1 MRINKYIAA
10 SGLASRRKADEMIAA
25 GRVCVNGA
33 IMTSPG
39 CDIQPGDVVTVDG
52 KTVPAAEKICW
63 YALNKPAGCVT
74 TASDDKGRPTIMQ
87 FTADIGVRVFPVGR
101 LDYDTSGLLLLT
113 NDGDMASRIADP
125 NRKIKKTYT
134 AKIGGRLT
142 SQQLYDLRN
151 GIEIELP
158 VKNAESGVF
167 RKYRTKPAEVNVLSE
182 NSSQSLVEITISEGK
197 NRQVRRMFAAAGH
210 RVLQLERTAIGNI
223 KLGRTR
229 PGTCRRL
236 TEAETETLKN
246 LLK

>member
-1 MRINKYIAA
+1 MRINRYIAA
-10 SGLASRRKADEMIAA
+10 SGIASRRKADEMIAA
-25 GRVCVNGA
+25 GRVRVNGA
-33 IMTSPG
+33 VMTSPG
-39 CDIQPGDVVTVDG
+39 CDIQPGDVVMVDG
-52 KTVPAAEKICW
+52 KPLPAAEKICW

-74 TASDDKGRPTIMQ
+74 TASDDKGRPTVMQ
-87 FTADIGVRVFPVGR
+87 FLADIETRVYPVGR

-113 NDGDMASRIADP
+113 NDGDLASRIADP
-125 NRKIKKTYT
+125 KQKIKKTYM
-134 AKIGGRLT
+134 ARIGGKLT
-142 SQQLYDLRN
+142 QQQLAELRG

-158 VKNAESGVF
+158 VKNAESGAV
-167 RKYRTKPAEVNVLSE
+167 RKYRTKPAEVNVISE
-182 NSSQSLVEITISEGK
+182 NASQSLVEITISEGK
-197 NRQVRRMFAAAGH
+197 NRQIRRMFAAAGH